1 MNEDIC
7 TKLDRLANYQ
17 AQKEVLK
24 LDKQA
29 LIDQV
34 ITAEIKARLDEIE
47 AEFAGR
53 LEAVDANI
61 EKLTEEIKEDVT
73 KHGASVRGTFLLA
86 IWNKGRISWD
96 TKRLDDYAR
105 YHPEILG
112 YRKQGEPYISIR
124 TRQD

>member
-7 TKLDRLANYQ
+7 SKLDRLANYQ

-34 ITAEIKARLDEIE
+34 ITAEIKARLDEID

-61 EKLTEEIKEDVT
+61 EKLEEEIKEDVI
-73 KHGASVRGTFLLA
+73 KHGATVRGTFLMA
-86 IWNKGRISWD
+86 VWNKGRVSWD
-96 TKRLDDYAR
+96 TKRLEVFAQ

-112 YRKQGEPYISIR
+112 YRKQGQPYISIR
-124 TRQD
+124 TLQE